1 MHQMQIHRGQTSY
14 HPNGLNNNQPA
25 TVQAEQG
32 GYEHYQEKVDGH
44 KIRGRSKSF
53 LNFYSQAK
61 LFYNSMNP
69 IEKQHIK
76 DAFCFEV
83 GKCKSDMVKANVIAL

>member
-1 MHQMQIHRGQTSY
+1 MVCIKCRFIAVKQLSS
-14 HPNGLNNNQPA
+14 NGLNNNQPA

-32 GYEHYQEKVDGH
+32 GYEHYQEKIDGH

-61 LFYNSMNP
+61 LFYNSMSP
-69 IEKQHIK
+69 IEKQHLK
-76 DAFCFEV
+76 EAF
-83 GKCKSDMVKANVIAL
+83 ALKLGSVNQTW